1 MFVDASDMPDCSSAL
16 IYSTWFIYCLQTV
29 STSNFIILPFFF
41 FMRCKHRRTQAVL
54 AFCRSVANAFASILC
69 IGPLGHT
76 CTSIYIYIYVCT
88 SISARSSRTAFTR
101 IVIYTWRRS
110 VASVVSFVLFA
121 VRFFLFAQIAQTAA
135 HFCWFLYSSFIFLWQ
150 ILGLPSFFLTF
161 FLFFFSFFSFFWPV
175 PTPTPAPALWLE
187 LRRHTSVM
195 HCWRHL
201 HSKSFKFPD
210 PGTLFRRALH
220 KLWPVSCTVLCHFGN
235 CIGITIT

>member
-161 FLFFFSFFSFFWPV
+161 FLFFFLTSSNSNSSSSSLTGTSPAHIGYALLAASAFEIVQISRPRDSFSPSS
-175 PTPTPAPALWLE
+175 A
-187 LRRHTSVM
+187 
-195 HCWRHL
+195 
-201 HSKSFKFPD
+201 
-210 PGTLFRRALH
+210 
-220 KLWPVSCTVLCHFGN
+220 
-235 CIGITIT
+235 